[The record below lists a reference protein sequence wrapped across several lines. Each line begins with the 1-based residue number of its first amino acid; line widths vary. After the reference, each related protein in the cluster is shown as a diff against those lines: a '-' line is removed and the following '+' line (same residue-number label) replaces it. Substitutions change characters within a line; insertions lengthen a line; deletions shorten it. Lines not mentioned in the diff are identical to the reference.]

1 LEEQLINLITQ
12 VGIIP
17 ALFAYTLISFK
28 KSLDNNTKAITELLV
43 KLGGERSA

>member
-1 LEEQLINLITQ
+1 MEEQIVNLITQ

-28 KSLDNNTKAITELLV
+28 KSLDNNTSAITKLLER
-43 KLGGERSA
+43 LGGVE

>member
-1 LEEQLINLITQ
+1 MEEQVIRMITEIG
-12 VGIIP
+12 VVP

-43 KLGGERSA
+43 KLGGNQ